1 MLLWAFIASC
11 LCLGSLAISIADS
24 LDPLAYFEHGGPSPR
39 LVSFAGSLLPELI
52 VGVTTVDARAVV
64 GSERPI
70 LRREP
75 CLPE

>member
-1 MLLWAFIASC
+1 MLWAFMASC
-11 LCLGSLAISIADS
+11 LCLGSLAISIAES

-39 LVSFAGSLLPELI
+39 LLSDAGSVLPELI
-52 VGVTTVDARAVV
+52 ACDTTLDARAVV